1 MATATKL
8 YYTRVIVPHACQ
20 GNTAQRKRNLN
31 RLSSELLG
39 DFHAASQSRPIRDTL
54 TAHLRGLSSEHDGV
68 EKFGLLLLGGRK
80 RVEQIL
86 GENHIAAAAA
96 TTSAANR

>member
-1 MATATKL
+1 M
-8 YYTRVIVPHACQ
+8 RVIVPHTCQ
-20 GNTAQRKRNLN
+20 GNTTQRKRHFD

-39 DFHAASQSRPIRDTL
+39 DLHAASQSRPIRDTL
-54 TAHLRGLSSEHDGV
+54 TAHRRRLSSEHNSV
-68 EKFGLLLLGGRK
+68 EKLGLLLLGGRK